1 MTYAKSIQN
10 PKSETQFKKEI
21 RIDMKKLLDIALKE
35 ADNYRYVDKATG
47 MKKLIDVDSGNPK

>member
-1 MTYAKSIQN
+1 MAYAKSIQN

-35 ADNYRYVDKATG
+35 ADNYRTVDKATG
-47 MKKLIDVDSGNPK
+47 MNINSGNPK